1 MRGLPIAVFFLTA
14 CNVYLLSPA
23 HSQASDVD
31 NRIANAVL
39 PLPAPLQAGATVVA
53 YDADMKQTILRR
65 GTNDLICIADGPGS
79 GFSVLC
85 QHENVMAYWLRG
97 VELVAGGA
105 SRQERDEIRNE
116 EMEQGRLPAP
126 EPGQARYGLAGRDA
140 ESATPIMVVMLPFA
154 TKETTGLST
163 EPNNYRPWLMQAGTV
178 GAHIMIPGK

>member
-1 MRGLPIAVFFLTA
+1 MRSLPIAVFLLSA
-14 CNVYLLSPA
+14 CNLSLSSLA
-23 HSQASDVD
+23 HSQGSDVD

-53 YDADMKQTILRR
+53 YDADMKQTVLRR
-65 GTNDLICIADGPGS
+65 GMNDLVCVADGPGS

-85 QHENVMAYWLRG
+85 QHERVMAYWLRG

-116 EMEQGRLPAP
+116 EMEQGKLPAP
-126 EPGQARYGLAGRDA
+126 EPGQARYGLSGRDP
-140 ESATPIMVVMLPFA
+140 ESATPIMVVMLPYA

-163 EPNNYRPWLMQAGTV
+163 VPSNYRPWLMQAGTV